1 MVYGVVAEFNPF
13 HNGHKYQL
21 DMINKL
27 NPSIKIALI
36 SGSYVQRGELSI
48 LSLADKVKIALD
60 MGYDVVA
67 QIPDIYSI
75 QNAEI
80 YCSFSTRI
88 LEELGADFQVFGAET
103 DKVEDIYKLI
113 ELVDSIDIKEYLEK
127 GYSYNKSISLALADM
142 SKLYT
147 SNNILAMEYL
157 KAIRKYGLNIRPVII
172 KRQHTG
178 YNDENI
184 VKEFASASKIR
195 QLIAN
200 NEDFKHLLPYNHEPK
215 YIYNY
220 EDKMFSLFKYIFLT
234 RNNKNIYD
242 MSVDIHNVIKNK
254 LRISNNYT
262 DFITNIS
269 KRNISISR
277 IKRLILNTL
286 LNIQK
291 EDIQKDEEI
300 KNIKILGINEKGA
313 KYIKNIKK
321 ACVDYSKYEYDKK
334 EFLILKDYLI
344 GDEKFK
350 KLIYRK

>member
-36 SGSYVQRGELSI
+36 SGSYVQRGELSVI
-48 LSLADKVKIALD
+48 SLSDKVKISLD

-67 QIPDIYSI
+67 QIPNIYSI

-88 LEELGADFQVFGAET
+88 LEELGVDIQVFGAET
-103 DKVEDIYKLI
+103 DKIEDIYTLAKLI
-113 ELVDSIDIKEYLEK
+113 DTIDIKKYLEK

-157 KAIRKYGLNIRPVII
+157 KAIRKYGLNIKPLIVKRQYTSYNDDNII
-172 KRQHTG
+172 K
-178 YNDENI
+178 
-184 VKEFASASKIR
+184 EFSSASKIR
-195 QLIAN
+195 HLIAN
-200 NEDFKHLLPYNHEPK
+200 DEDFKYLVPYDYDLK

-234 RNNKNIYD
+234 RDNNNIYD
-242 MSVDIHNVIKNK
+242 MSIDMNNIIKNK
-254 LRISNNYT
+254 LNISSNYT
-262 DFITNIS
+262 TFIKNIS

-277 IKRLILNTL
+277 VKRLILNTL

-291 EDIQKDEEI
+291 GDIQKDEEI

-313 KYIKNIKK
+313 KHIKNIKK
-321 ACVDYSKYEYDKK
+321 ACVDYSKYEYDEK
-334 EFLILKDYLI
+334 EFSMLKEYLI
-344 GDEKFK
+344 GDKRLK
-350 KLIYRK
+350 KIIYRK